1 MRPLTPLRFAKITRI
16 NLEIWSS
23 LLLSIINNFNR
34 NLIITSSF
42 VTSINNFNLARVAI
56 ESWKKKKETTRYN
69 FLPFFLS
76 STNVLFFFFSPPF
89 FVYFRPA
96 LCFPISYKSNGIAQ
110 SPRTSAFA
118 IAFFLAPSSSF
129 FTAAYPYESRHHRFI
144 YIYTQQRLSVR
155 CARKIPGKNTRRL
168 IEFDE
173 KKFVKFGE
181 EGRRG
186 CLYIE
191 GWKMG

>member
-1 MRPLTPLRFAKITRI
+1 M
-16 NLEIWSS
+16 
-23 LLLSIINNFNR
+23 
-34 NLIITSSF
+34 IITSSF

-56 ESWKKKKETTRYN
+56 ESWKKKKKKQRDII
-69 FLPFFLS
+69 FFHFSYPRRTS
-76 STNVLFFFFSPPF
+76 SFFFSPPLF

-173 KKFVKFGE
+173 KKFGE
-181 EGRRG
+181 ERLFIHRG
-186 CLYIE
+186 MEDGITKGSLFFPLLFFTR
-191 GWKMG
+191 WKRVFISHSR

>member
-16 NLEIWSS
+16 NLIEIWSS

-144 YIYTQQRLSVR
+144 YIYILNKDYPFV
-155 CARKIPGKNTRRL
+155 AREKFRGKIHDDWSNSMKKNS
-168 IEFDE
+168 
-173 KKFVKFGE
+173 
-181 EGRRG
+181 GRRG